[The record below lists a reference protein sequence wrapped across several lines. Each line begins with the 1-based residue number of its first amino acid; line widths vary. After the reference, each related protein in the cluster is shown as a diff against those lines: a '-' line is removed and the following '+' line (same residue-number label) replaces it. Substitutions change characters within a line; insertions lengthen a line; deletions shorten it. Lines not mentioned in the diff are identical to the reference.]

1 MAEVNPPGFLQNAG
15 NTHTAEIT
23 REIMN
28 VLTGGG
34 QAAAIQRARGGVHP
48 SLGAKLGVVQAA
60 SPNMTVDV
68 GTGHAL
74 VPGTENAK
82 QAVYSCFND
91 ATKNVSIAASDPSL
105 PRIDIIVAKV
115 QDAFYSGA
123 TNAWSIVAVTGTAAG
138 SPAIPSAPANSIIL
152 AQIAVGA
159 GVTSIV
165 NANITDRRF
174 YLAAT
179 GGITPVASQTER
191 DALAGQFSGLPVWRA
206 DRESLEIKG
215 ASAWNEFRAPK
226 IAENVLVAAT
236 GSVTFSS
243 IPTTFRTLQLVAVV
257 RGDAAASFVEMRLRF
272 NGDTASNYDSQQVA
286 GNASTTAAFESI
298 GATSSQV
305 GEFAAATAAAGSCG
319 IYTITIPWYNNTLF
333 HKMYTS
339 SHGLSL
345 ATSTTGVHSKHW
357 AGRWRSTSAVNS
369 ITLLA
374 LSGNFIIGSSFAL
387 YGMP

>member
-1 MAEVNPPGFLQNAG
+1 
-15 NTHTAEIT
+15 
-23 REIMN
+23 
-28 VLTGGG
+28 
-34 QAAAIQRARGGVHP
+34 
-48 SLGAKLGVVQAA
+48 
-60 SPNMTVDV
+60 MTVDV
-68 GTGHAL
+68 GSGHIL

-82 QAVYSCFND
+82 QALYSCFND

-138 SPAIPSAPANSIIL
+138 SPAVPTAPANAIIL

-179 GGITPVASQTER
+179 GGLTPVASQTER
-191 DALAGQFSGLPVWRA
+191 DALAGVYSGLPVWRS
-206 DRESLEIKG
+206 DRESLEIRG

-226 IAENVLVAAT
+226 IAENILGSAAS
-236 GSVTFSS
+236 SVTFSS
-243 IPTTFRTLQLVAVV
+243 IPTTFRHLQLWIMS
-257 RGDAAASFVEMRLRF
+257 RGDAAASFVEVRLRF
-272 NGDTASNYDSQQVA
+272 NGDTGANYDSEQIT
-286 GNASTTAAFESI
+286 GNAGTATAFESI
-298 GATSSQV
+298 AATSIQV
-305 GEFAAATAAAGSCG
+305 GEAAAATASSGSCG
-319 IYTITIPWYNNTLF
+319 MSVINIPWYNNTTF
-333 HKMYTS
+333 HKMITS
-339 SHGLSL
+339 SHGLSVGT
-345 ATSTTGVHSKHW
+345 ATTAMHSKHW
-357 AGRWRSTSAVNS
+357 SGRWRNTGGITS

-374 LSGNFIIGSSFAL
+374 SSGNFIIGSSFAL